1 MSRSINGPVLEAL
14 AESTQF
20 ADAVCVNSFRKGAP
34 LMGKLAFAG
43 DRLYVTEWACTVVV
57 LLVPGNGPAKK
68 FPDHKSIQRL
78 HESRAERNVQTLKR
92 VREDVHSN
100 ELLQK
105 TLGDA
110 EEGRMNP
117 PLPFIGR
124 RSPDTEAKLLTPRCE
139 AHAQL
144 VVRRPLLHNVFKVR
158 S

>member
-1 MSRSINGPVLEAL
+1 MSRSINGPLLEAL

-34 LMGKLAFAG
+34 LMDKLAFAG
-43 DRLYVTEWACTVVV
+43 ERLYMMEWVCNAVV

-110 EEGRMNP
+110 EEGRMSP
-117 PLPFIGR
+117 PEPFSR
-124 RSPDTEAKLLTPRCE
+124 RQSSGTEAELLTSRCE

-144 VVRRPLLHNVFKVR
+144 AVCRPLLHNVFKVR